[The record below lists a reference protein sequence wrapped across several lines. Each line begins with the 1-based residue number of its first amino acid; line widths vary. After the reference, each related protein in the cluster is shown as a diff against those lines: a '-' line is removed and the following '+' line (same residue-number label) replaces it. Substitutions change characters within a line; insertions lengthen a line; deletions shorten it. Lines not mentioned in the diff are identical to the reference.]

1 LTNTQRLTV
10 AVPALLSGSAN
21 QLGIA
26 WTNTSNR
33 PITLSATARGY
44 DAQLIAGSG
53 VQNPAEVTV
62 SAGGQIAKLATE
74 IFGAGMTDRPGW
86 IELTASEPGVNG
98 FFELFDNALSTLDGG
113 SFPAAPAG
121 RLVFPHVDQDTVL
134 YIVNMGDRATP
145 TTAVLLYDNNGV
157 LAGSTTLSIGGK
169 AGWSGRIADLLPSVQ
184 TFDGYVVVD
193 THGSPFADSS
203 ETLVGMQSYQ
213 RGDSEIVLAQPAYE
227 LVQSGYAVHVAVG
240 GGYTTRLSLVN
251 PAAIQQQL
259 QLSLNGTTMQRT
271 ISAYGRLDE
280 SLEQMF
286 GISSGA
292 KLTTVALKV
301 QTSDAPGVSG
311 YVEITASDGL
321 VRTTT
326 PIVHEGRPRLMFSH
340 IAQGGGYFT
349 GLALLNTE
357 DAAATVTIEVQSSNG
372 AILASKAVTLQAG
385 ERMIGLLNELFPNI
399 QNQMGG
405 SVRVV
410 STGPIYGLQI
420 IGSIDG
426 RSGNFLSNIPAG
438 TF

>member
-1 LTNTQRLTV
+1 LTNTPRLTV

-26 WTNTSNR
+26 WTNTSSR
-33 PITLSATARGY
+33 SITLRATARGY
-44 DAQLIAGSG
+44 DGQLLAGSG
-53 VQNPAEVTV
+53 IQNPAEVTV

-74 IFGAGMTDRPGW
+74 IFGAGIAGRPGW
-86 IELTASEPGVNG
+86 IEVTASETGING

-113 SFPAAPAG
+113 AFPAAPAS
-121 RLVFPHVDQDTVL
+121 RLVFPHVDKDTVL
-134 YIVNMGDRATP
+134 YVVNTGDRATP
-145 TTAVLLYDNNGV
+145 TTGVFAYDNNGL
-157 LAGSTTLSIGGK
+157 LAGSTTVSLGGK
-169 AGWSGRIADLLPSVQ
+169 AGWSGRIADLLPSLQ

-203 ETLVGMQSYQ
+203 ETLVGIQSYQ
-213 RGDSEIVLAQPAYE
+213 RGDSEIVLGQPAFE
-227 LVQSGYAVHVAVG
+227 LVQVGYAVHVAIG
-240 GGYTTRLSLVN
+240 AGYTTRLTLVN
-251 PAAIQQQL
+251 PSAVQQQL
-259 QLSLNGTTMQRT
+259 QLTLNGTTMLRT
-271 ISAYGRLDE
+271 IPGYGRLDE
-280 SLEQMF
+280 SLGQMF
-286 GISSGA
+286 GISSGS
-292 KLTTVALKV
+292 LTTGALKV
-301 QTSDAPGVSG
+301 QTSDALGVSG
-311 YVEITASDGL
+311 FVEITAADGL

-326 PIVHEGRPRLMFSH
+326 PIVRESRPRLMFSH

-357 DAAATVTIEVQSSNG
+357 AVATTVTIQVQSANG
-372 AILASKAVTLQAG
+372 AILASKVVTLQPG

-420 IGSIDG
+420 IGSFDG